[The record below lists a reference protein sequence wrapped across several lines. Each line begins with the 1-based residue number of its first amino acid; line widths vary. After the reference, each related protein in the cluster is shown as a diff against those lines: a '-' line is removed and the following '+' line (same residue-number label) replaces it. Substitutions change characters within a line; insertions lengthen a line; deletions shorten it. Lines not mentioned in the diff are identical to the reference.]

1 MQNNTFPTS
10 FVGQN
15 LIKLSAVDS
24 TNSFMKGIM
33 SNSEPLPEGT
43 VIMADNQYGGR
54 GQAGNTWYAE
64 PGKNLTFSVLLRPD
78 FITPDQQF
86 RLNMVVSTAL
96 MHTLR
101 ELCGEGA
108 KTKWP
113 NDIYFNDRKL
123 GGVLIENTLS
133 GSQIKA
139 SVIGIGLNVNQ
150 LSFDGDLGARATSL
164 QIITGKPIE
173 LDLLL
178 RSVCVQIELAYLKLR
193 TGPVDSLY
201 HDYVKDL
208 YLYGENALYRQNG
221 EIIEG
226 MITGIAERGQL
237 ELTTSAGLKRFDFKE
252 IEFLHKKN

>member
-1 MQNNTFPTS
+1 MQNNTFPTL

-54 GQAGNTWYAE
+54 GQAGNTWHAE
-64 PGKNLTFSVLLRPD
+64 PGKNLTFSIFLQPD

-86 RLNMVVSTAL
+86 RLNMAVSTAL
-96 MHTLR
+96 MRALSKF
-101 ELCGEGA
+101 CGQGA
-108 KTKWP
+108 KVKWP
-113 NDIYFNDRKL
+113 NDIYFSDRKL

-133 GSQIKA
+133 GSRIKA

-150 LSFDGDLGARATSL
+150 LTFGGELGARATSL

-173 LDLLL
+173 LDVLL
-178 RSVCVQIELAYLKLR
+178 RSVCLEIELAYLKLR
-193 TGPVDSLY
+193 TGPSDSLY

-208 YLYGENALYRQNG
+208 YLYGEKALYRQNG

-226 MITGIAERGQL
+226 TITGIAERGQL
-237 ELTTSAGLKRFDFKE
+237 ELATSEGLRRFDFKE